1 MSDDELVPLLSET
14 PEPVQPSQEPTVDA
28 GSPKVYRRRK
38 RDAEIDQRENDNFW
52 RRALADPVGRR
63 ELYRFIASCGTFST
77 PFACGPNGF
86 PQPEATWFKAGEK
99 ATGQRFFDSLV
110 VLDRVNFYKMLD
122 ECDPRFARREA
133 KAKES

>member
-1 MSDDELVPLLSET
+1 MSDDELVPPLPET

-28 GSPKVYRRRK
+28 ASPKVYRRRK
-38 RDAEIDQRENDNFW
+38 RDAEIEQREGDNFW
-52 RRALADPVGRR
+52 RRMLADPIGRR

-99 ATGQRFFDSLV
+99 ATGQRLFDSLAKI
-110 VLDRVNFYKMLD
+110 DRVNFYKMLD
-122 ECDPRFARREA
+122 EHDPRYARREA